1 MSNHKDVAL
10 AGLRKKQNRAQTEV
24 DRLRKLFKETE
35 SADVAEKL
43 AEAESKLTDANN
55 RLSKHRATM

>member
-43 AEAESKLTDANN
+43 AEAESKLTDANT
-55 RLSKHRATM
+55 RLANHRATM